1 MNNYTIKSE
10 NITAA
15 EFAKCCYDALSQTK
29 IAYLSVDGSD
39 YADHPFEYALK
50 KVVEE
55 DSTFIRA
62 EISAETH
69 IEIKAMID
77 FFIHC
82 VQPKVCYGV
91 APIIGPFDS
100 IDIYMAY

>member
-10 NITAA
+10 TITAE
-15 EFAKCCYDALSQTK
+15 EFAKCCYEALDQTK

-50 KVVEE
+50 KVIEE
-55 DSTFIRA
+55 DATFIRA

-69 IEIKAMID
+69 IEIKSMID
-77 FFIHC
+77 FYIHC
-82 VQPKVCYGV
+82 VQAKVCYGV
-91 APIIGPFDS
+91 APIIGPFS
-100 IDIYMAY
+100 EICIYMAY